1 MPLCNIAA
9 PANRAVLRGRRGERR
24 LLLSLAAILALAAPA
39 AAQIEV
45 KPLATIDAFS
55 SGAGGPGLGAD
66 LWQGAAT
73 PLVRQVLPTLG
84 DRPMTPAA
92 AMLARRLLSTG
103 ATAPEGA
110 GSDEDLA
117 GQRLLALIGLG
128 DVRGAD
134 AIAHAAPSFS
144 DSAPL
149 AQAAAEADLIQRHED
164 RACAIAQALTVGRD
178 GTYWLKL
185 RAFCQAMASDL
196 DAAQTTFSLA
206 NEASHDQTFRRL
218 MGAKLIGAGSPGA
231 PSLRDGLDLA
241 LTRSLGLDPGPAL
254 DGASPAVAAEIAR
267 DASLPP
273 DTRLAAAA
281 RALRGA
287 LTLDDLFEGGAPP
300 LAASTPPPPGGPD
313 PAAVDTS
320 VPAAT
325 VIKALAARP
334 GVVAEAGLLSL
345 ALRQTDPTLT
355 GQAVEALLGRAK
367 SVADFTA
374 LSRLAR
380 PALRA
385 LVEGG
390 RTPTAPLLFA
400 RAAVAAGDL
409 ETAKAIRARITVES
423 PGVTAADL
431 AILDAAIAALGPGGD
446 PQTLD
451 RLAERG
457 AHDGPK
463 APTQAAAVLFL
474 ALGDPLGPDARAEV
488 AGFDV
493 ARGTASP
500 ARLAL
505 LEAARSKGEAAILA
519 LSLAADAGPAGPAVA
534 DRARIV
540 AALRRAG
547 LAADAR
553 ALAVEGLLAVK

>member
-9 PANRAVLRGRRGERR
+9 PATRAVFRGRRGERR
-24 LLLSLAAILALAAPA
+24 LLLSLAAILALAGPA

-55 SGAGGPGLGAD
+55 SGAGGPGLGAG
-66 LWQGAAT
+66 LWQGAST

-84 DRPMTPAA
+84 DRPLSPAA
-92 AMLARRLLSTG
+92 AWLARRLLATG

-117 GQRLLALIGLG
+117 GQRLLALIALG

-134 AIAHAAPSFS
+134 AIVRTAPTLA

-149 AQAAAEADLIQRHED
+149 AQAGAESSLILHRED

-185 RAFCQAMASDL
+185 RAFCQAMAGDL

-218 MGAKLIGAGSPGA
+218 LGNKLIGTGSPGA

-241 LTRSLGLDPGPAL
+241 LTRSLGLDPAPAL
-254 DGASPAVAAEIAR
+254 DAASPAVAAEIAR
-267 DASLPP
+267 DGSLPA

-287 LTLDDLFEGGAPP
+287 LTLDDLFDGGVPPVAAAAPP
-300 LAASTPPPPGGPD
+300 PAGGPD

-320 VPAAT
+320 VPATT

-334 GVVAEAGLLSL
+334 GVAAEAGLLSL
-345 ALRQTDPTLT
+345 ALRQTDPAVS

-367 SVADFTA
+367 SGADFTA

-380 PALRA
+380 PAIRA
-385 LVEGG
+385 LVAPD
-390 RTPTAPLLFA
+390 RSLTAPLLFA

-409 ETAKAIRARITVES
+409 VTARAIRARITAES
-423 PGVTAADL
+423 AGVSAADL

-463 APTQAAAVLFL
+463 SPTQAAAVLFL

-505 LEAARSKGEAAILA
+505 LDATRSKGEAAILA
-519 LSLAADAGPAGPAVA
+519 LSLAADAGPAGPVPA

-547 LAADAR
+547 LEVDAR
-553 ALAVEGLLAVK
+553 ALAAEGLLAVR

>member
-1 MPLCNIAA
+1 M
-9 PANRAVLRGRRGERR
+9 
-24 LLLSLAAILALAAPA
+24 ALAAPA

-55 SGAGGPGLGAD
+55 SGVGGPGLGAD
-66 LWQGAAT
+66 LWQGAST
-73 PLVRQVLPTLG
+73 PLVRKVLPTLG
-84 DRPMTPAA
+84 DRPMSPAA
-92 AMLARRLLSTG
+92 ARLARRLLATG
-103 ATAPEGA
+103 APAPEGA
-110 GSDEDLA
+110 GNDTDLA
-117 GQRLLALIGLG
+117 GQRLLALVALG
-128 DVRGAD
+128 DARGAD
-134 AIAHAAPSFS
+134 AIARTAPSLV

-149 AQAAAEADLIQRHED
+149 AQAAAESDLILHRED
-164 RACAIAQALTVGRD
+164 RACAVAQALNVGRD

-185 RAFCQAMASDL
+185 RAFCQAMAGDL

-206 NEASHDQTFRRL
+206 NEASHDLTFRRL
-218 MGAKLIGAGSPGA
+218 MGAKLIGAGAPGA

-241 LTRSLGLDPGPAL
+241 LTRSLGLDPAPAL
-254 DGASPAVAAEIAR
+254 DSASPAVAAEIAR
-267 DASLPP
+267 DAALPP

-281 RALRGA
+281 RAVRGA
-287 LTLDDLFEGGAPP
+287 LTLDDLFDGGAPP
-300 LAASTPPPPGGPD
+300 VAPPAPPPAGGAD

-334 GVVAEAGLLSL
+334 GVAAEAGLLSL
-345 ALRQTDPTLT
+345 ALRQPDPAGA

-367 SVADFTA
+367 TLADFTA
-374 LSRLAR
+374 LSRLAE
-380 PALRA
+380 PALKALAAPDRA
-385 LVEGG
+385 L
-390 RTPTAPLLFA
+390 TAPLLFA

-423 PGVTAADL
+423 PGVGAADL

-457 AHDGPK
+457 AHDGAKSP
-463 APTQAAAVLFL
+463 AQAAAVLFL

-488 AGFDV
+488 ATFDV
-493 ARGTASP
+493 ARGTANP

-505 LEAARSKGEAAILA
+505 LEATKSKGEAAILA
-519 LSLAADAGPAGPAVA
+519 LSLAADAGLAGPAPA
-534 DRARIV
+534 DRARMIS
-540 AALRRAG
+540 ALRRVG
-547 LAADAR
+547 LEAAAR
-553 ALAVEGLLAVK
+553 ALAAEGLLGVK